1 MKCDILK
8 CTRDDK
14 INIFM
19 YDVLFSKLLKAA
31 RVSRIIVTNKLAL
44 SRK

>member
-19 YDVLFSKLLKAA
+19 YVLFSKLLKAA

-44 SRK
+44 SR